1 MNAKNRLPLFDKF
14 ILCLNG
20 LICLALLISYLAP
33 FVDPQKAWA
42 IPFFGLAYPI
52 LLMATLIMLVY
63 WLLRKRWIIAL
74 IPVVC
79 IVCDWNVLNNN
90 IGFRKKAFDT
100 PKLNDSNIIRV
111 ITYNVHSFKRYGA
124 KHDTSTKH
132 EILEIISQQKPDIIS
147 FQEYYSRKKGQYDMQ
162 DSIIRIMG
170 DNYYFQPLIA
180 NSKEAIG
187 MAIFSKYQVINHGM
201 ISISDKVSENGCIYF
216 DLKKGNQNF
225 RVYNM
230 HLQSI
235 GFDPEDY
242 KYLNQISQQGKTDMS
257 STRRL
262 GSKLKSA
269 FIKRSEQV
277 AKIKQNMAQC
287 PYPFIICGDFND
299 TPSSYAVNQMAKGLK
314 NAFREKGYGFG
325 RTYNGDFPNYQID
338 YIMTSPQFDVT
349 NYYIIEKKLS
359 DHYPVRS
366 DILLV
371 H

>member
-1 MNAKNRLPLFDKF
+1 MKAKSKLPLFDKF

-33 FVDPQKAWA
+33 FVDPQKVWF
-42 IPFFGLAYPI
+42 IPFFGLAYPM

-63 WLLRKRWIIAL
+63 WLLRKRWLIAL
-74 IPVVC
+74 IPVLC
-79 IVCDWNVLNNN
+79 IACGWSVLNKN
-90 IGFRKKAFDT
+90 IGFRKKAFDS
-100 PKLNDSNIIRV
+100 PKVNDTNVIRV
-111 ITYNVHSFKRYGA
+111 MTYNVHSFKRYGA

-132 EILEIISQQKPDIIS
+132 EILEMIKEQKPDIIS
-147 FQEYYSRKKGQYDMQ
+147 FQEYFSRKKGPYDMQ
-162 DSIIRIMG
+162 DSIIKIMG
-170 DNYYFQPLIA
+170 INYYFQPLIY
-180 NSKEAIG
+180 NSMEAMG
-187 MAIFSKYQVINHGM
+187 MAVFSKYPVTGHGM
-201 ISISDKVSENGCIYF
+201 INISDKVTENQCIYF
-216 DLKKGNQNF
+216 DIKKGKQQF

-242 KYLNQISQQGKTDMS
+242 KYLNQISQQGKTDMT

-262 GSKLKSA
+262 GGKLKSA

-277 AKIKQNMAQC
+277 ATIKKDMAQC

-299 TPSSYAVNQMAKGLK
+299 TPSSFSVNQMAKGLK
-314 NAFREKGYGFG
+314 NAFCEKGYGFG

-338 YIMTSPQFDVT
+338 YIMTSPQFEIT

-366 DILLV
+366 DLILN